1 MTPDLR
7 KRLFTVQQ
15 RMAITSSEALAILG
29 LATLMAVGS
38 VIAHVDARRPRVD
51 PAAYGTLDA
60 AIEAGARLSV
70 EEALATLPDGSASA
84 VEAPEPAPPARPAP
98 RQILAPARLDPNTAS
113 SQALQRLPGI
123 GPALAGRIIEHR
135 ELQGPFRSPRDLL
148 AVKGIGPKTF
158 ERLEPYLFVSA
169 PAEPTPAQSAAEPG
183 EASSG
188 SSAAPS
194 PP

>member
-7 KRLFTVQQ
+7 KRLFTAQQ
-15 RMAITSSEALAILG
+15 RMAITSSEALAIFG
-29 LATLMAVGS
+29 FVTLMAVGS
-38 VIAHVDARRPRVD
+38 VVSHLEARRPRVD
-51 PAAYGTLDA
+51 PAAYVALDA
-60 AIEAGARLSV
+60 AIEAGARSSV
-70 EEALATLPDGSASA
+70 EEAHASLPEGPTTSIEVQEPAAQTRSAS
-84 VEAPEPAPPARPAP
+84 
-98 RQILAPARLDPNTAS
+98 RQTLAPARLDPNTAS

-123 GPALAGRIIEHR
+123 GPALAGRIIEYR

-158 ERLEPYLFVSA
+158 ERLEPYLFVSTQPVA
-169 PAEPTPAQSAAEPG
+169 SQSPVEPG
-183 EASSG
+183 AASSE